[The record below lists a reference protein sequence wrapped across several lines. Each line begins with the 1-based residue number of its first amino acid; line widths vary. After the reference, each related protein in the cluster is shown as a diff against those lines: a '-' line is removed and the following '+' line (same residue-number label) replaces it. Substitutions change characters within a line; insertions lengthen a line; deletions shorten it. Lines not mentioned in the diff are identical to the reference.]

1 MSEDQLL
8 IQRLVNGDQQ
18 ALEELMERYQHYV
31 YTILSSMLHD
41 HEAAEAS
48 QDTFIKVYRGINRF
62 EQNAKL
68 TTWIYKIAYRTGLDY
83 LKKRRRHTSFDDVD
97 YDLMFAADAQIEGR
111 LDRVDLNNSIVY
123 LLKQLKADEAAIL
136 RLFYFYEMNIHEVS
150 EITSLSVSNVKV
162 KLHRSRLKMK
172 ELIEKNKSFNFK
184 EYIGQ

>member
-1 MSEDQLL
+1 
-8 IQRLVNGDQQ
+8 
-18 ALEELMERYQHYV
+18 MERYQHYV

-48 QDTFIKVYRGINRF
+48 QDTFIKVYRRIDRF
-62 EQNAKL
+62 EQNSKL

-83 LKKRRRHTSFDDVD
+83 LKKRRQYTSFDEVV
-97 YDLMFAADAQIEGR
+97 YDSKYAADALIEGR
-111 LDRVDLNNSIVY
+111 LDRADLNDS
-123 LLKQLKADEAAIL
+123 LGHLFKQLKGDEAAIL
-136 RLFYFYEMNIHEVS
+136 RLFYFDEMNIHEVS

-184 EYIGQ
+184 EYIDQ

>member
-8 IQRLVNGDQQ
+8 IQRLVNRDQQ
-18 ALEELMERYQHYV
+18 ALKELMERYQHYV

-48 QDTFIKVYRGINRF
+48 QDTFIKVYRSINRF
-62 EQNAKL
+62 ESNSKL

-83 LKKRRRHTSFDDVD
+83 LKKRRQHTSFDDVD
-97 YDLMFAADAQIEGR
+97 YDNKYAAEALIEGR
-111 LDRVDLNNSIVY
+111 LDRADLNNSLVY
-123 LLKQLKADEAAIL
+123 LFKQLKADEAAIL
-136 RLFYFYEMNIHEVS
+136 RLFYFDEMNIQEVS
-150 EITSLSVSNVKV
+150 KITSLSVSNVKV

-184 EYIGQ
+184 EYIDQ

>member
-31 YTILSSMLHD
+31 YTILSSMLYD

-83 LKKRRRHTSFDDVD
+83 LKKRRRYTSFDDVN

-136 RLFYFYEMNIHEVS
+136 RLFYFDEMNIHEVS

-162 KLHRSRLKMK
+162 ILHRSRLKMK